1 MWGRATFLA
10 LSNYKAAPA
19 PERAGGPGRES
30 PRLEAAPRRS
40 APASSE
46 RFLGEE
52 ALFLH
57 LLSLRGER
65 LQRLGRRSKAS
76 EATALVR
83 RSSGVVRA
91 SLSLPAFS
99 RGSPA
104 RTGSPG
110 LLARLRPAFP
120 AVCTHNRAAH
130 SASPPSRR
138 RADTTPPSPQ
148 TRTRARKGQGAARGG
163 GGGARRAGAEPR
175 FPPPPLSLRPV
186 YYTAVPSLQ
195 APLPRAGATIAVRV
209 GLGGMGPAV
218 ADVMRVVVLPFLQ
231 VPPSSLPPSAA
242 TEHPPSSAPAAP
254 AAAGGVKGPRR
265 HV

>member
-163 GGGARRAGAEPR
+163 GGGARRAGA
-175 FPPPPLSLRPV
+175 
-186 YYTAVPSLQ
+186 AVPSLQ